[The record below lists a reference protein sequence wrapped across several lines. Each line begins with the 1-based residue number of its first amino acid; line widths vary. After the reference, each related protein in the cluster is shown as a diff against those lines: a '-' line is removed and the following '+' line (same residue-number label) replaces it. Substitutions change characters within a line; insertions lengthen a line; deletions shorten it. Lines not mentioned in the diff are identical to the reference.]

1 VKKRLITAADVRRF
15 KETGELRVVVS
26 KGDLVTP
33 LALDAARE
41 LGVEFCYETVEP
53 LDLPPWSGAAQNARR
68 QAARSPQ
75 AATPSPAGPS
85 LKAKVPPEELETRV
99 RRLVAAMVGVPS
111 SAATSP
117 GVRHVAGRG
126 LQLKPFPFDVGHPE
140 MDIRLLDVVTS
151 ADGAPIAG
159 GFMSFHKGSFPW
171 TLDYDE
177 IEYVLEGELHI
188 GTPQETTIGLPGDV
202 LYVPKGTHITFG
214 TPDWVKFF
222 YVTYPAE
229 WRG

>member
-1 VKKRLITAADVRRF
+1 MDHSFYDRRKYPIVDVR
-15 KETGELRVVVS
+15 EGYGEWARTYEQTV
-26 KGDLVTP
+26 
-33 LALDAARE
+33 LD
-41 LGVEFCYETVEP
+41 
-53 LDLPPWSGAAQNARR
+53 
-68 QAARSPQ
+68 
-75 AATPSPAGPS
+75 
-85 LKAKVPPEELETRV
+85 
-99 RRLVAAMVGVPS
+99 
-111 SAATSP
+111 
-117 GVRHVAGRG
+117 
-126 LQLKPFPFDVGHPE
+126 E